1 MNIPRIG
8 KQNGNLFQ
16 ILIISYLSVSEA
28 KLSLVLQEAVVGIK
42 QGEKLRSKINKKLNV
57 RFCTAQ
63 PDNVQVIFISLL
75 FYILYSLSDYL
86 EPLKGT

>member
-8 KQNGNLFQ
+8 KQKGNLFQ
-16 ILIISYLSVSEA
+16 ILIKSYLSVSEA
-28 KLSLVLQEAVVGIK
+28 KLSLVLQEAVVSIK
-42 QGEKLRSKINKKLNV
+42 QGEKLRSKINKKLNA

-75 FYILYSLSDYL
+75 FYMLHSLSDYL